1 MGPVIVAA
9 CDADLRAHVHN
20 LRKTLMKYD
29 AADQSCGCLDKII
42 TAVQTKRTVIGLCM
56 RECETWKAEEE
67 KAKRVGERR
76 HCEKVMFALS
86 D

>member
-1 MGPVIVAA
+1 MAA

-29 AADQSCGCLDKII
+29 AGDQSCGCLDKII

-56 RECETWKAEEE
+56 RERETEALTWKAEEE
-67 KAKRVGERR
+67 KAKRVHERR
-76 HCEKVMFALS
+76 HCDHCCVKK
-86 D
+86 